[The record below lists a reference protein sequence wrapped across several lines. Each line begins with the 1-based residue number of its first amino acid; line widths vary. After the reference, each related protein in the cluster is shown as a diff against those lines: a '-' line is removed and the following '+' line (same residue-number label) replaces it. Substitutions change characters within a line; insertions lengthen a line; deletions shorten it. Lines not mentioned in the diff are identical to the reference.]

1 MKKGLCV
8 ILSAMLIAMS
18 FSACS
23 KKNGND
29 AETQTK
35 VDANGQTYVEVT
47 NKKGETVTDA
57 DGKAITSLVAK
68 EEKNKDSSDKED
80 KAEKA
85 GKTDS
90 SKEDKKNDKKETKK
104 DNGKSTSLQVNTD
117 VLNNVTDVDEDNF
130 DMFAD
135 EKDLY
140 EEGTTTKKTTLFE
153 DKVQKILKTG
163 KFTIDMAV
171 TSEGKQIPMKLAFAK
186 DKMYASFEMQG
197 MQAGIIY
204 MNDTAYILFPN
215 IFKGVKA
222 YMEYPD
228 ADESMGEVFD
238 SFNQISDSN
247 GKYKG
252 SSKVKVG
259 SKTYTCEEYAGND
272 GTTFKYYFDGND
284 WKRYECISEEGN
296 MVYEINSF
304 SGKVDEN
311 LFSLKGYTKIDEKAL
326 EALGGTLS

>member
-8 ILSAMLIAMS
+8 VLSALMIAMS

-23 KKNGND
+23 KKNGKD
-29 AETQTK
+29 AEAETK
-35 VDANGQTYVEVT
+35 VDANGQVYVEVT
-47 NKKGETVTDA
+47 DKKGEAVTDA
-57 DGKAITSLVAK
+57 DGETVTSIVSKAEKKDTDDKADKADDKKDSEKK
-68 EEKNKDSSDKED
+68 EEK
-80 KAEKA
+80 
-85 GKTDS
+85 
-90 SKEDKKNDKKETKK
+90 KNDE
-104 DNGKSTSLQVNTD
+104 KSTSLQVNTD

-153 DKVQKILKTG
+153 DKVQKVLKTG

-204 MNDTAYILFPN
+204 MDDTAYILFPN

-238 SFNQISDSN
+238 SFNQISDTN

-259 SKTYTCEEYAGND
+259 STTYTCEEYAGED

-284 WKRYECISEEGN
+284 WKRYECISEDGN
-296 MVYEINSF
+296 MVYEIKSF
-304 SGKVDEN
+304 SGKVDDS

-326 EALGGTLS
+326 AALGGTLS